1 MKVFREYG
9 RSRSRATLRCGRFVC
24 ALALPLVCLLPV
36 SSSAAPSIS
45 WVFPAGGQRGT
56 TVTMM
61 DLVAVRPWLS
71 VAVATKVVVC
81 DGDTAAEPVNG
92 RVPEATGGEIEK
104 DAALV
109 TCQDSVVL
117 CP

>member
-1 MKVFREYG
+1 METVVALVLAQV
-9 RSRSRATLRCGRFVC
+9 SAVVCPAATTVGEILMVIDGAEPC
-24 ALALPLVCLLPV
+24 
-36 SSSAAPSIS
+36 
-45 WVFPAGGQRGT
+45 GT